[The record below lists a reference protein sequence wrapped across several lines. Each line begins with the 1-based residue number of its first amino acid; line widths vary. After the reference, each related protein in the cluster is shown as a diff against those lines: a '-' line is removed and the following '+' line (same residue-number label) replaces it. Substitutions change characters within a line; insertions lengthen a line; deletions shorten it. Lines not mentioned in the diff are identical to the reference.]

1 MTGSLERMVRYEGG
15 RVMATLVRLTGDITL
30 AEDAVQDAV
39 VEALDRWP
47 RDGVPANPAA
57 WLTTVARNRSLD
69 VIRREAK
76 RTQKE
81 TAAMMLDEVTV
92 AMREQTTDS
101 MVHDDLLRLI
111 FTCCHP
117 ALSEE
122 ARIALALRILC
133 GMSTVEIARVFL
145 VPDTT
150 MGQRISRAKKKI
162 AMAHIPY
169 RVPADHELPDRLPAV
184 LQVVHAILTAGHHA
198 PEGRADQRADLAAEG
213 IRLARLLTD
222 LMPDEPECAGLLALG
237 LATHARRDAR
247 VDDAG
252 DLVLLEA
259 QDRTRWHRDEID
271 EARSVLDAAIRRRHA
286 GPYQLQ
292 AAIACVHGVSST
304 VADTDWPQIAELYRM
319 LELFAPTPVVRVN
332 RAVAVAE
339 AESAAAGLAMLD
351 GIDEAEVDQWHLYWS
366 TRAELLHRT
375 GDVAGAVAS
384 FDRALECSP
393 NDSDRRHLERRRAA
407 VAVVRP

>member
-57 WLTTVARNRSLD
+57 WLTTVARNRALD

-81 TAAMMLDEVTV
+81 TTAMMLDEVTV

-271 EARSVLDAAIRRRHA
+271 EARSLLDAAIRRRQA

-319 LELFAPTPVVRVN
+319 LELLAPTPVVRVN

-339 AESAAAGLAMLD
+339 AESAAAGLAMLE

-375 GDVAGAVAS
+375 GEVAGAVAS

>member
-169 RVPADHELPDRLPAV
+169 RVPADHELPNRLPAV
-184 LQVVHAILTAGHHA
+184 LRVVHAILTAGHHA

-339 AESAAAGLAMLD
+339 AESPAAGLAMLD

>member
-81 TAAMMLDEVTV
+81 TAAMMLDEVAV